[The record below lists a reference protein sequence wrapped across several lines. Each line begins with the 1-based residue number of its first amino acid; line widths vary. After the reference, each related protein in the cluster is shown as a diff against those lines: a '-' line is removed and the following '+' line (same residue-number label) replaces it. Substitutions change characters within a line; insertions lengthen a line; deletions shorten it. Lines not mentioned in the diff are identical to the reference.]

1 MTRLADIPPHAA
13 EWFIGFTDG
22 GAAEPWHWTEPFTR
36 RGYRHAIALT
46 PDGGG
51 TIIVN
56 RLSWRLHIERVAIPI
71 GWVLKHFMLE
81 GFWFVA
87 YRAVI
92 RARHAWPGILSC
104 VETIKALVG
113 IRSPLVITPWQL
125 YRRLRAMGATPV
137 IWRA

>member
-1 MTRLADIPPHAA
+1 MITYAAD
-13 EWFIGFTDG
+13 WFIGFTDG
-22 GAAEPWHWTEPFTR
+22 SPGEPWHWSERFTR

-46 PDGGG
+46 PDGTG

-56 RLSWRLHIERVAIPI
+56 GLSWRLHVERVAIPI
-71 GWVLKHFMLE
+71 GWVLRHFMLE
-81 GFWFVA
+81 GFWFLA
-87 YRAVI
+87 YRAVVRR
-92 RARHAWPGILSC
+92 RAWRPAVLTC

-113 IRSPLVITPWQL
+113 IRSPFVITPWQL